1 MKEIFM
7 PFASCGRLFLFLLLL
22 AGRLQAAPAGL
33 GRMPSAVAFRAS
45 LEQARLLPLQAVVLD
60 MDGVVALN
68 SGALWTQH
76 GQAFLRTVAPA
87 WAEGDLKHIK
97 WKSLP
102 EVHRWITQNRGAT
115 LGYEEYTRRREAVAS
130 TIYGTLAA
138 LEPTLLETTDA
149 LKAAGVPVAL
159 ASANTRF
166 SVGRMIDRFQLESA
180 FGAVVSSDDLP
191 PDQRALGKSQTH
203 LLALRRLGASPRH
216 TLAVEDTAA
225 GIEAAR
231 KAGLLVAGLRN
242 GYNDD
247 EDFSAAHFVIREIRE
262 IIALFRR

>member
-1 MKEIFM
+1 MRDLFL
-7 PFASCGRLFLFLLLL
+7 PAASRGRLFFFLLLL

-33 GRMPSAVAFRAS
+33 GKTPSAVAFRAS
-45 LEQARLLPLQAVVLD
+45 LEQARLLPPQAVVLD

-68 SGALWTQH
+68 SGALWTHH
-76 GQAFLRTVAPA
+76 GQEFLRTVAPA

-115 LGYEEYTRRREAVAS
+115 LGYEEYARRREEVAS

-138 LEPTLLETTDA
+138 LEPTLLETRDA
-149 LKAAGVPVAL
+149 LKAVGVPVAL

-166 SVGRMIDRFQLESA
+166 SVDRMIDRFQLESA
-180 FGAVVSSDDLP
+180 FDAVVSSDELP
-191 PDQRALGKSQTH
+191 PDQRTLGKSQTH
-203 LLALRRLGASPRH
+203 LLALKRLGVPPHRA
-216 TLAVEDTAA
+216 LAVEDTTA

-242 GYNDD
+242 EFNDD
-247 EDFSAAHFVIREIRE
+247 QDFSAAHFVIREIRE
-262 IIALFRR
+262 IIALFR

>member
-1 MKEIFM
+1 MRNLFL
-7 PFASCGRLFLFLLLL
+7 PAASRGRLFFFLLLL
-22 AGRLQAAPAGL
+22 AGRLQAAPAEL
-33 GRMPSAVAFRAS
+33 ARSLSAAAFRAS

-60 MDGVVALN
+60 MDGVVAQN
-68 SGALWTQH
+68 SGALWTLH

-102 EVHRWITQNRGAT
+102 EVHRWITENREAT
-115 LGYEEYTRRREAVAS
+115 LGYEEYVRRREAVAS
-130 TIYGTLAA
+130 TIYGTLAT
-138 LEPTLLETTDA
+138 LEPTLLETRDA
-149 LKAAGVPVAL
+149 LKAADVPVAL

-166 SVGRMIDRFQLESA
+166 SVDRMIDRFHLGSA
-180 FGAVVSSDDLP
+180 FDAVASSDDLP

-203 LLALRRLGASPRH
+203 LLALRRLGVPPHRA
-216 TLAVEDTAA
+216 LAVEDTTA

-242 GYNDD
+242 GFNDH

-262 IIALFRR
+262 ILALFR

>member
-1 MKEIFM
+1 MKKILL
-7 PFASCGRLFLFLLLL
+7 PFASCGRLFLFLLFL
-22 AGRLQAAPAGL
+22 AGRLQAAPAGF
-33 GRMPSAVAFRAS
+33 GRAPSAVAFRAS
-45 LEQARLLPLQAVVLD
+45 LEHAHLLPPQAVVLD

-68 SGALWTQH
+68 SGSLWTHH
-76 GQAFLRTVAPA
+76 GQEFLRTVAPA

-115 LGYEEYTRRREAVAS
+115 LGYEEYARRREEVAS

-138 LEPTLLETTDA
+138 LEPTLLETRDA
-149 LKAAGVPVAL
+149 LKAVGVPVAL

-166 SVGRMIDRFQLESA
+166 SVDRMIDRFQLENA
-180 FGAVVSSDDLP
+180 FDAVVSSDELP

-203 LLALRRLGASPRH
+203 LLALRRLGVPPHRA
-216 TLAVEDTAA
+216 LAVEDTTA

-231 KAGLLVAGLRN
+231 KAGLFVAGLRN
-242 GYNDD
+242 GFNDH

-262 IIALFRR
+262 IIALFR